1 MLCRASADIEATA
14 TNIVP
19 NCLASFIS
27 WLQKRQ
33 SSVVMFAADFVRLCV
48 RLPAVNCTKGSTTI
62 PQMSL
67 LTPPSAPPTT
77 ETTNEFSTSSNG
89 RRNNTTS
96 KHKTLAYLEVCE
108 RNVNRQRQSQINKL
122 TPPYYPDDVG
132 FVCDSKC
139 RERQIDIQ
147 RPTARSLTCTV
158 TVKITRK
165 ILETVW
171 EALSA

>member
-1 MLCRASADIEATA
+1 MKKQQHKIPVQNVVQHLKGSWNGDHTNWALALKWCKELIIIMLCRASADIEATA

-108 RNVNRQRQSQINKL
+108 RNVNR
-122 TPPYYPDDVG
+122 
-132 FVCDSKC
+132 
-139 RERQIDIQ
+139 
-147 RPTARSLTCTV
+147 
-158 TVKITRK
+158 
-165 ILETVW
+165 
-171 EALSA
+171 